1 MERSPRSSSDLAG
14 GPPPRP
20 LASAPAALGPI
31 VYVDLLLAHVPLDRL
46 LILDHVLAHPYLLL
60 NHGTLLDDDLFF
72 GHRHKELVLAD
83 LGLRGLLA
91 LDRHP
96 LDAHLLA
103 LLGDPHPLAVGAH
116 TLAHPHLA
124 GLTLAGADPQLLLG
138 PLHPEFVPVDQ
149 VAAAPSARATGG
161 CVWGPPPGLPFA

>member
-1 MERSPRSSSDLAG
+1 MERSPRSSSVLAE
-14 GPPPRP
+14 GPALRT
-20 LASAPAALGPI
+20 LASAPAALGPV

-46 LILDHVLAHPYLLL
+46 LVLDHVLAHPYLLL

-72 GHRHKELVLAD
+72 DHRHKELVLAD

-91 LDRHP
+91 LDGH
-96 LDAHLLA
+96 
-103 LLGDPHPLAVGAH
+103 PHPLAVGAH

-149 VAAAPSARATGG
+149 VAAAPWARATGG
-161 CVWGPPPGLPFA
+161 

>member
-1 MERSPRSSSDLAG
+1 MERSPRSSSVLAE
-14 GPPPRP
+14 GPALRT
-20 LASAPAALGPI
+20 LASAPAALGPV

-46 LILDHVLAHPYLLL
+46 LVLDHVLAHPYLLL

-72 GHRHKELVLAD
+72 DHRHKELVLAD

-103 LLGDPHPLAVGAH
+103 LLGHPHPLAVGATRLR
-116 TLAHPHLA
+116 TLISPASRSRVP
-124 GLTLAGADPQLLLG
+124 TLSSS
-138 PLHPEFVPVDQ
+138 
-149 VAAAPSARATGG
+149 SARCTLSSS
-161 CVWGPPPGLPFA
+161 PPTRLLPRLRPVLPAVVSWRRS

>member
-1 MERSPRSSSDLAG
+1 MERSPRSSSVLAE
-14 GPPPRP
+14 GPALRT
-20 LASAPAALGPI
+20 LASAPAALGPV

-46 LILDHVLAHPYLLL
+46 LVLDHVLAHPYLLL

-72 GHRHKELVLAD
+72 DHRHKELVLAD

-103 LLGDPHPLAVGAH
+103 LLGHPHP
-116 TLAHPHLA
+116 P

-149 VAAAPSARATGG
+149 VAAAPWARATGG
-161 CVWGPPPGLPFA
+161 